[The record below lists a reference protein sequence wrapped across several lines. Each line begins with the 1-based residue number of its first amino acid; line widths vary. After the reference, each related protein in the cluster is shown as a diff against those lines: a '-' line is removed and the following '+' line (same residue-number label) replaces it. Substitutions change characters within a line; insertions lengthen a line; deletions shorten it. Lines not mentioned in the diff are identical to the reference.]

1 MNSNSTGRAPSNPHH
16 HTPPQR
22 RLPVFPYQRPLQ
34 QQHLRTFPPRSHSAP
49 DGDLSARGIDNSELH
64 QHNHHSHSLND
75 IDDLDH
81 ELAYPLSALTTPSTI
96 RSSRHTDHTPPAS
109 SRESLLA
116 FLQDR
121 GSPEFELGKEFVR
134 GSSSRKN
141 SDEEISSRTSSVG
154 TANSVSQQQLDHIME
169 DTSYSQNG
177 RAQQQQQ
184 LRKSSNR
191 TQAVVN
197 VAGGAAGKRSR
208 YLREVDRRS
217 IIHRID
223 RGEKQAALAKE
234 FGVTRAAICHI
245 NKNRIEILTRS
256 TRADVHSA
264 ARHPKRGLYTTSVA
278 PPSVIQALAAR
289 EQAEADAASD
299 AQPIVHEMKSRSMAV
314 LMTTL
319 RKRETQPRDFQ
330 ICTDR
335 AFRLLLEEALSR
347 VPMHAVDIVTPYDF
361 VCEGVAMDRP
371 SCGISI
377 SEDGF
382 ALLQIF
388 RDVQPASP
396 VGFITLNATAMVD
409 GQSAEPTLQKVC
421 APPDLRIYNVVLM
434 EATCATGA
442 GACVSIQALLDFGA
456 LESSIHFVCL
466 LASAF
471 AVTEI
476 CNRFPQVR
484 IVTGGIDPDV
494 SEGDAICPGIGNFT
508 ERYFNTTVT
517 HHTSMGANVDL

>member
-1 MNSNSTGRAPSNPHH
+1 MKSNDNGNVPPNPHRH
-16 HTPPQR
+16 NTPPQH
-22 RLPVFPYQRPLQ
+22 RLPTFPYQHSL
-34 QQHLRTFPPRSHSAP
+34 QHLHTFPSRSHSAP
-49 DGDLSARGIDNSELH
+49 EGDPSSWGIDDSEQH
-64 QHNHHSHSLND
+64 QQHHHSHSLND
-75 IDDLDH
+75 IDVLDR
-81 ELAYPLSALTTPSTI
+81 ELAYSLSSSTTPSTT

-109 SRESLLA
+109 SRGSLLD

-121 GSPEFELGKEFVR
+121 GSPGIEPEKEFFG
-134 GSSSRKN
+134 GSSSRKS
-141 SDEEISSRTSSVG
+141 SDEEISSRASSVG
-154 TANSVSQQQLDHIME
+154 TPNSASSQQQLDQIME
-169 DTSYSQNG
+169 DASHSQIG
-177 RAQQQQQ
+177 RAQP
-184 LRKSSNR
+184 RRSSSR

-208 YLREVDRRS
+208 YLREIDRRS

-256 TRADVHSA
+256 TRADVHSG

-299 AQPIVHEMKSRSMAV
+299 AQPIVHEVQSRSMAV

-319 RKRETQPRDFQ
+319 RKRETRPRDFQ
-330 ICTDR
+330 SCTDR

-347 VPMHAVDIVTPYDF
+347 VPTHAVDIVTPYDF
-361 VCEGVAMDRP
+361 VCEGLAVDRP

-396 VGFITLNATAMVD
+396 VGFITLNGTAAVD
-409 GQSAEPTLQKVC
+409 GQSTEPTLQKVC
-421 APPDLRIYNVVLM
+421 APPDLRAYNVVLM

-456 LESSIHFVCL
+456 LESSIYFVCL
-466 LASAF
+466 LTSAP
-471 AVTEI
+471 AVAEI

-484 IVTGGIDPDV
+484 IVTGGIDPEV
-494 SEGDAICPGIGNFT
+494 NEMDAICPGIGNFT

-517 HHTSMGANVDL
+517 HHTSMGANVYL